1 MALEKQLLDS
11 LGLEIAKKKYYNA
24 AKVDSAI
31 EGLIGRMRA
40 LAEENGRLRERIN
53 ELTRSKEEIGDALI
67 SARTISQQM
76 ISDARAEGERIIS
89 EAREK
94 ADALMA
100 ESEERRLALLGEGE
114 RQRQELVERAQAL
127 YDRMREG
134 GLAAL
139 RQLDGEWQ
147 GFLCS
152 LGEDEDD
159 GTAPDDI
166 SEKVGRIAEGLL
178 SIGSDE
184 D

>member
-24 AKVDSAI
+24 AKVDGAI
-31 EGLIGRMRA
+31 EGLISRMRA

-53 ELTRSKEEIGDALI
+53 ELSRSKEEIGDALI
-67 SARTISQQM
+67 SARTISQQ
-76 ISDARAEGERIIS
+76 IIS
-89 EAREK
+89 EAQGESERILAEARKK
-94 ADALMA
+94 ADALIS
-100 ESEERRLALLGEGE
+100 ESEERRSALLGEGE
-114 RQRQELVERAQAL
+114 RRQQELVDRAQAL

-152 LGEDEDD
+152 LGESESGPD
-159 GTAPDDI
+159 APADI
-166 SEKVGRIAEGLL
+166 SEKVGRIAQGLM
-178 SIGSDE
+178 SIDSDE